1 MYTNVLKYSIIVHV
15 RMLGFATYCP
25 TCGIDVE
32 KEKGIK
38 RFGKYFCSE
47 QHAADYTKMRMMNE
61 EREEEDYSR
70 SRRGFGGCCG

>member
-1 MYTNVLKYSIIVHV
+1 
-15 RMLGFATYCP
+15 MLGFATYCP

-47 QHAADYTKMRMMNE
+47 EHAQDYSKLRMANE
-61 EREEEDYSR
+61 IEEEEYEPR